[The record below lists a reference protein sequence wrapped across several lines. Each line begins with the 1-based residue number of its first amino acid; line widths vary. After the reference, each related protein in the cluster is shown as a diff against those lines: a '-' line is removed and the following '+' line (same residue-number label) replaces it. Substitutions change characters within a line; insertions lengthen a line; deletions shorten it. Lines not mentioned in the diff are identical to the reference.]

1 MRNPRRAYEKDGRM
15 IQPATVGSQRAL
27 GLHRAEI
34 WCHDCVK
41 YREVT
46 TDDLPAELPIPDI
59 CLAHIC
65 HLCGGRNLMSRGS
78 VHEHYQRADAYRRR
92 PR

>member
-1 MRNPRRAYEKDGRM
+1 MLP
-15 IQPATVGSQRAL
+15 PATVGSQRSL

-41 YREVT
+41 YREIS
-46 TDDLPAELPIPDI
+46 TDDLPAELAVPDI
-59 CLAHIC
+59 CLSYSC
-65 HLCGGRNLMSRGS
+65 HLCKGRNLMSRGS
-78 VHEHYQRADAYRRR
+78 VQEFYEQADAYRRR